1 MAFKTSDIDIMYV
14 RNGLDH
20 DSLDLGTLCLSNK
33 INPWSANKPMNFSST
48 SYSQRVNQMAVTSG
62 FKVVSRQLV
71 HEPPTA
77 ANGFYLTDFEG
88 YDPKARKPSNVIQ
101 NEFVLE
107 EQNGSGLGTGYG
119 KPINNLVIRVDIPNT
134 AVVHKWD
141 TETSIMADTVTLTDT
156 NDITLPGSFSDGM
169 ARASLASLSETNHY
183 LNVPITI
190 DLSSSLVGSIVNKT
204 YKIWYGDSN
213 DYKKFQIPDGSTVTL
228 SIKILNVGVN
238 ITAGYDP
245 LDWFPPM
252 TIDSNPL
259 YNGAYTAG
267 NKRFE
272 LTYLNIEGL
281 TKDVP
286 TFPINYKRSFESK
299 IGWSLK
305 YKIVDNNGNEKV
317 SLRDVPSTMYYNADA
332 TGTPN
337 RYYVRWSGSLI
348 FGLGYEGNVDIVS
361 GDTIQF
367 RMIPTNYYAPS

>member
-1 MAFKTSDIDIMYV
+1 MAFKMSDIDPMYV

-20 DSLDLGTLCLSNK
+20 DSCDVGTLCLSNK
-33 INPWSANKPMNFSST
+33 INPWSERKPMNFGSA
-48 SYSQRVNQMAVTSG
+48 SYAARQTGIANISG
-62 FKVVSRQLV
+62 FKIVNRLLQ
-71 HEPPTA
+71 HDPPTA
-77 ANGFYLTDFEG
+77 TYGYWLSDFEG
-88 YDPKARKPSNVIQ
+88 YDHNARRPSNVIQ

-141 TETSIMADTVTLTDT
+141 TETAIMADTVTLTDT

-259 YNGAYTAG
+259 YNGTYTAG

-272 LTYLNIEGL
+272 LIYLNREGL

-317 SLRDVPSTMYYNADA
+317 SLRDVPSTMYYNADG